1 MISPFSSTNFD
12 RATPGTLLKFS
23 PCPTENHRAR
33 QFDQSLVTY
42 SQWLLAFGI
51 RRETERKTKVYKYCC
66 FHVHTFTLYVIPI
79 LSFTMLLLT
88 YAEFGY
94 LLLWNDC
101 ATPGT
106 LLKFLPCPTENHR
119 ARQLQ

>member
-1 MISPFSSTNFD
+1 M
-12 RATPGTLLKFS
+12 
-23 PCPTENHRAR
+23 
-33 QFDQSLVTY
+33 TY

-88 YAEFGY
+88 YA
-94 LLLWNDC
+94 N
-101 ATPGT
+101 
-106 LLKFLPCPTENHR
+106 LKTCFSGMIVPRRAQWSKKVR
-119 ARQLQ
+119 AREQLTVPMARGHGLKKGLII